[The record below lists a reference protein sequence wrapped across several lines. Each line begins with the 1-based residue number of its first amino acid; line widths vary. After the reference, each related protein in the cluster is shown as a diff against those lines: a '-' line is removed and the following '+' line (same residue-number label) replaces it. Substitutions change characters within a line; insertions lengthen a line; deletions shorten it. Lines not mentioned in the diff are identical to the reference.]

1 MRKILESCPSCH
13 GPLTI
18 TEVRCQSCH
27 TEVRS
32 QYQPCDFCTL
42 TEEQSTFVR
51 LFVQNR
57 GKLNAMEDLLG
68 ISYPTVSA
76 KLDEIIARLQ
86 GHAAQRGV
94 PASSAP
100 PPPPRPAPAA
110 PTPVAAGRAP
120 APVGSTRRAVLDRL
134 SSGALSAAE
143 ALVLL
148 QGAGASA
155 PPDDRRDDQEEGK

>member
-18 TEVRCQSCH
+18 TGVRCQSCH

-94 PASSAP
+94 PAPSAP
-100 PPPPRPAPAA
+100 PPPLRPAPA

-148 QGAGASA
+148 QGGASA

>member
-13 GPLTI
+13 GPLAI

-86 GHAAQRGV
+86 GHAAQRGGSA
-94 PASSAP
+94 PSAP
-100 PPPPRPAPAA
+100 PPPLRPAPA
-110 PTPVAAGRAP
+110 PTPVAAGRAS
-120 APVGSTRRAVLDRL
+120 APVGSTRRDVLDRL

-148 QGAGASA
+148 QGGGASA

>member
-18 TEVRCQSCH
+18 TEVRCQSCY

-94 PASSAP
+94 PAPSAP
-100 PPPPRPAPAA
+100 PPPLRPAPA

-148 QGAGASA
+148 QGGASA